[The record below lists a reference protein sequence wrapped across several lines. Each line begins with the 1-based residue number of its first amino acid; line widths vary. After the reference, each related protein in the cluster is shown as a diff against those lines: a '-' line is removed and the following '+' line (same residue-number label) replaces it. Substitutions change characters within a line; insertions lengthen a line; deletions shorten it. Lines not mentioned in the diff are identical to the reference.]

1 MIHARART
9 HGQFVH
15 TRGTL
20 PVVIRTGAQFFFHGR
35 KVIGNQTGFLTSET
49 KVLGCSQKENPSPD
63 RFVGLIPFPFKPVG
77 THERNIMY
85 LSDLDIVAISI
96 ALVSLMAL
104 VVTSAVAN
112 SRISRDRDS
121 WRREAILL
129 QRESLERN

>member
-1 MIHARART
+1 M
-9 HGQFVH
+9 
-15 TRGTL
+15 
-20 PVVIRTGAQFFFHGR
+20 
-35 KVIGNQTGFLTSET
+35 
-49 KVLGCSQKENPSPD
+49 VLVLWFQKENPSPD
-63 RFVGLIPFPFKPVG
+63 TIRVIPFPPLVSGHTKG
-77 THERNIMY
+77 NIMY